1 MTPTHPP
8 ANAKKRRLPI
18 GRIVLA
24 IYLSILVASTIV
36 RITRADPPTSPR
48 FNEKTAFVRAIQ
60 QDQPTERQIKLS
72 YLDYVPPNAPNAPV
86 VVMLHGSPGSGS
98 NFNRVAPILSGNCP
112 PPGSGG
118 DGFNRAPIKCPD
130 TPPVQ
135 PYRIIA
141 PDLPGFG
148 NSEINLPDYSFR
160 AHAFYL
166 RQLLDQLGIEKAHFV
181 GYSMGGGPALNF
193 YDIAPQ
199 RVKSVTMLS
208 SLGAQEFEL
217 TGDYYLNHL
226 IHGLQTAFFWGLQQF
241 TPHFGAFDRASG
253 VPFSLNF
260 YQSDQ
265 RPLRDYMNRFE
276 PPFLIIQGQQDGQV
290 PPEAALEHYRIVPH
304 SELVMTESG
313 HGMVFSE
320 PELVTNALAPFL
332 NRVERGQAPTRPQ
345 ATASRIAAAAQP
357 VQMSKMI
364 GIATAAF
371 VILLGVTALLS
382 DELACVAAGVMVM
395 QQRIDF
401 LPAVLACLVGVLL
414 GNLIVHRLGRSLP
427 HSAAQRLPWRW
438 LIGPQALQHSH
449 AAFQH
454 RPLLATLSS
463 RLAPAWHSPMALATG
478 AYGVRTLTF
487 AFYLLVTALIWVPML
502 IGTSA
507 LIGGSIATQLFAH
520 NTLLAI
526 LAAFAIMW
534 LLLRLLWRLLRLR
547 QRFSLNHNS

>member
-1 MTPTHPP
+1 HQPT
-8 ANAKKRRLPI
+8 NAKKRRLPI
-18 GRIVLA
+18 GRILLA
-24 IYLSILVASTIV
+24 IYLVALAASTV
-36 RITRADPPTSPR
+36 ARINRTDPPTPPR
-48 FNEKTAFVRAIQ
+48 FNEKTALVRAIQ
-60 QDQPTERQIKLS
+60 HDQTNERQIKLA

-130 TPPVQ
+130 TPPAQ

-148 NSEINLPDYSFR
+148 NSEINIPDYSFR

-166 RQLLDQLGIEKAHFV
+166 RQLLDQLGIEKVHFV

-193 YDIAPQ
+193 YDLAPQ
-199 RVKSVTMLS
+199 RVKSITMLS

-241 TPHFGAFDRASG
+241 APHFGAFDRASG

-304 SELVMTESG
+304 SELVMTEAG

-332 NRVERGQAPTRPQ
+332 NRVERGQAPTRAQ
-345 ATASRIAAAAQP
+345 ATASRSAAASQP
-357 VQMSKMI
+357 VHMSKMI

-382 DELACVAAGVMVM
+382 DELACVAAGLMVL

-401 LPAVLACLVGVLL
+401 LPAMLACLVGMFI
-414 GNLIVHRLGRSLP
+414 GNLVVHRLGRSLP
-427 HSAAQRLPWRW
+427 HDAAQRLPWRW
-438 LIGPQALQHSH
+438 LIGPQALARSH
-449 AAFQH
+449 AAFQQ
-454 RPLLATLSS
+454 RPFRATLIS
-463 RLAPAWHSPMALATG
+463 RLAPAWHSPIALATG
-478 AYGVRTLTF
+478 AYGVRTIKF
-487 AFYLLVTALIWVPML
+487 AAYFLITALIWVPL
-502 IGTSA
+502 LVGASA
-507 LIGGSIATQLFAH
+507 LIGGNLATRWFEH

-526 LAAFAIMW
+526 LTAFAIMW
-534 LLLRLLWRLLRLR
+534 LLLRGVWQLLWLRLR
-547 QRFSLNHNS
+547 